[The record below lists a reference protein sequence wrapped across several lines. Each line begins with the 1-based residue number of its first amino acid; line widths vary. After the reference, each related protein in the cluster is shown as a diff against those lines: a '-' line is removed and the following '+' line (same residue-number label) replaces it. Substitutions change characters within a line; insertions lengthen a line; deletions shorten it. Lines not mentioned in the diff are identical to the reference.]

1 MDKYVERWPVEIFFR
16 QSKNKLAFDRYQI
29 RSSKGIRRYSL
40 LMSLA
45 HLIAYTGCGKT
56 MSFEDGYAYIY
67 SHIRKERLRFIYPC
81 GARHVL
87 FEEILALVA

>member
-1 MDKYVERWPVEIFFR
+1 MERWPVEIFFR

-29 RSSKGIRRYSL
+29 RSSKGIRSYSL

-56 MSFEDGYAYIY
+56 MSFENGSASSTCAGQDT
-67 SHIRKERLRFIYPC
+67 SFLRKFWL
-81 GARHVL
+81 
-87 FEEILALVA
+87 